1 LEQQSKTDC
10 QQDIRKKIEEKSV
23 AAPRKS
29 RGPTINI
36 AAALHEIGTLLELKG
51 GRYFQAR
58 AYKNA
63 AQVLS
68 QLDSSLAA
76 LIEEDRLKTIKG
88 IGGAIAAQVRELHS
102 TGSSHLLAQL
112 RAELPRGALE
122 LATVPG
128 LTLSK
133 IKVLQ
138 DALGIT
144 NVAELK
150 KACENGLVRTV
161 KGFGAKTEQ
170 KLLEGISQPKKPRKE
185 THIHKALQLAEELI
199 SYLKLSPGAKRIEI
213 GGPLR
218 RWCETTPDLTLV
230 VAATDRN
237 AVLDHF
243 AGCPL
248 LVRIVE
254 RTNNS
259 FVAIL
264 NTGLK
269 VTLFVS
275 ALKDWGSA
283 LVNVTGSPA
292 HLQRLDEIARVRNL
306 SLNLQGGTSYNG
318 NSPRASKNITF
329 SSESALYDRLEI
341 QYVPP
346 ELREDQ
352 GEIEAALAGEL
363 PEDFIT
369 LGDIRGMLHCHTNYS
384 DGKHT
389 IAEMAQG
396 ADALGMSYLTITDHS
411 PTAFYAGGLK
421 IDRLKRQWDEINRV
435 QEIVNVK
442 LLRGTES
449 DILAD
454 GSLDYPDRILEQ
466 FDVIIASIHS
476 RYRMDED
483 QMTERVTRA
492 MKQPW
497 FKIWGHALGRLI
509 QHRPPF
515 NARVQEILDVIAES
529 KVAIE
534 INGDPYRLDMEARW
548 VREAR
553 KRHLKFVIST
563 DAHSINGMKN
573 LKFGVGIARRGWVRR
588 GEVLNT
594 LETDS
599 FMKAVKPSQ

>member
-1 LEQQSKTDC
+1 MMN
-10 QQDIRKKIEEKSV
+10 
-23 AAPRKS
+23 
-29 RGPTINI
+29 PTVSDPALGKLNV

-68 QLDSSLAA
+68 QLDSSLRA

-88 IGGAIAAQVRELHS
+88 IGGAITAQVRELYS
-102 TGSSHLLAQL
+102 TGSSHLLAEL
-112 RAELPRGALE
+112 RGELPKGALE

-128 LTLSK
+128 LTLPK
-133 IKVLQ
+133 IKILQ
-138 DALGIT
+138 EALGIT

-150 KACENGLVRTV
+150 AACENGLVRTV
-161 KGFGAKTEQ
+161 KGFGPKTEQ
-170 KLLEGISQPKKPRKE
+170 KLLAGISQPKKPRKE
-185 THIHKALQLAEELI
+185 THIHKALLLAEELI
-199 SYLKLSPGAKRIEI
+199 SYLKLSPKVKRVEI
-213 GGPLR
+213 GGRLR
-218 RWCETTPDLTLV
+218 RWCETTPDLTF
-230 VAATDRN
+230 VAGATDRN
-237 AVLDHF
+237 VVLDHF
-243 AGCPL
+243 VGCPL
-248 LVRIVE
+248 IVRMVE
-254 RTNNS
+254 RTSNS
-259 FVAIL
+259 CIAIL
-264 NTGLK
+264 NTGIRVMLI
-269 VTLFVS
+269 VS
-275 ALKDWGSA
+275 SAKDWGSA
-283 LVNVTGSPA
+283 LLNATGSSA
-292 HLQRLDEIARVRNL
+292 HLQRLNKIARARRL
-306 SLNLQGGTSYNG
+306 SLNLQTGTSSNG
-318 NSPRASKNITF
+318 NSPKGSKQITF
-329 SSESALYDRLEI
+329 GSESALYDHLGM
-341 QYVPP
+341 QFVPP
-346 ELREDQ
+346 ELRENE

-363 PEDFIT
+363 PEDLVA

-389 IAEMAQG
+389 VEEMARG
-396 ADALGMSYLTITDHS
+396 AENLGVSYLTITDHS

-421 IDRLKRQWDEINRV
+421 VDRLRRQWDEIDRV
-435 QEIVNVK
+435 QETVKVK

-515 NARVQEILDVIAES
+515 NARVEEILDVIAES
-529 KVAIE
+529 KVAVE
-534 INGDPYRLDMEARW
+534 INGDPYRLDMAPHW
-548 VREAR
+548 VPEAR
-553 KRHLKFVIST
+553 KRHIKFVIST

-573 LKFGVGIARRGWVRR
+573 LRFGVGIARRGWVQC

-594 LETDS
+594 LETDA
-599 FMKAVKPSQ
+599 FMEAVKPSQ

>member
-1 LEQQSKTDC
+1 MKRSQESK
-10 QQDIRKKIEEKSV
+10 EELVSPANSV
-23 AAPRKS
+23 DS
-29 RGPTINI
+29 TINI

-63 AQVLS
+63 AQVVS
-68 QLDSSLAA
+68 QLESSLKA
-76 LIEEDRLKTIKG
+76 LIEEDRLRTIKG
-88 IGGAIAAQVRELHS
+88 IGAAIAAQVRELYS
-102 TGSSHLLAQL
+102 TGSSRLLAQL
-112 RAELPRGALE
+112 RSELPRGSLE

-128 LTLSK
+128 LTLRK

-138 DALGIT
+138 ESLGIT

-150 KACENGLVRTV
+150 AACESGRVRTV
-161 KGFGAKTEQ
+161 KGFGLKTEQ
-170 KLLEGISQPKKPRKE
+170 KLLEGISQPGKPRKE
-185 THIHKALQLAEELI
+185 THIHKALLLADDLI
-199 SYLKLSPGAKRIEI
+199 SYLKLSPGARRIEI
-213 GGPLR
+213 GGSLR

-230 VAATDRN
+230 VNATNRN
-237 AVLDHF
+237 AILDHF
-243 AGCPL
+243 EDCPL
-248 LVRIVE
+248 VVRMVE

-259 FVAIL
+259 CIAIL
-264 NTGLK
+264 NTGIK
-269 VTLFVS
+269 VNLRVS
-275 ALKDWGSA
+275 SVKHWGSA
-283 LVNVTGSPA
+283 LVLATGSA
-292 HLQRLDEIARVRNL
+292 DHLQRLNEIAAGRRL
-306 SLNLQGGTSYNG
+306 SLALLSGTSSNG
-318 NSPRASKNITF
+318 RPGKASKKITF
-329 SSESALYDRLEI
+329 ATEPALYKRLGM
-341 QYVPP
+341 QFVPP
-346 ELREDQ
+346 ELRENQ
-352 GEIEAALAGEL
+352 GEIEAALAGKL
-363 PEDFIT
+363 PLDLVA

-389 IAEMAQG
+389 VAEMARG
-396 ADALGMSYLTITDHS
+396 AERLGMSYLTITDHS

-421 IDRLKRQWDEINRV
+421 VDRLRRQWDEIEGV
-435 QEIVNVK
+435 QETVKVK

-454 GSLDYPDRILEQ
+454 GALDYPDRILEQ

-476 RYRMDED
+476 RYRMNED
-483 QMTERVTRA
+483 QMTERVIKA
-492 MKQPW
+492 MRQPW

-515 NARVQEILDVIAES
+515 QARVEKILDVIADS

-534 INGDPYRLDMEARW
+534 INGDPYRLDMEPRW

-553 KRHLKFVIST
+553 KRQIKFVVST

-594 LETDS
+594 LESGD
-599 FMKAVKPSQ
+599 FLEAVKPRQ